1 VYDPRFLSTYPITD
15 GPRKPPK
22 FPIELIMPT
31 LPAAAD
37 EVRNKLGNA
46 QNAGIYD
53 FIPAAAIEKQI
64 IDQ

>member
-1 VYDPRFLSTYPITD
+1 
-15 GPRKPPK
+15 
-22 FPIELIMPT
+22 MPT

>member
-1 VYDPRFLSTYPITD
+1 
-15 GPRKPPK
+15 
-22 FPIELIMPT
+22 MPT

-46 QNAGIYD
+46 QNAGMYD